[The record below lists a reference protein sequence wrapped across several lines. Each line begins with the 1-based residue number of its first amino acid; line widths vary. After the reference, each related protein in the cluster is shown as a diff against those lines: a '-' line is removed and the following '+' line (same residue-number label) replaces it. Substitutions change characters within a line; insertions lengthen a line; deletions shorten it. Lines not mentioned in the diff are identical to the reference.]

1 MSNTGDDGS
10 WTPQHDP
17 FAPQDPSGR
26 QAPGAGQDPYA
37 APSGGQDP
45 WAQPPAG
52 QPAPGQGA
60 QDPFAAPAGQDSF
73 GQAAAPAGQ
82 QDPYGQQGSYG

>member
-17 FAPQDPSGR
+17 FAPQDPSGQ

-45 WAQPPAG
+45 WAQPPAE

-60 QDPFAAPAGQDSF
+60 QD
-73 GQAAAPAGQ
+73 
-82 QDPYGQQGSYG
+82 QGSGTGGLELSAETAAHIRVVPAR